1 MSPSPAPS
9 SPAPSSPHADD
20 SDLEAVLAEVAD
32 RSRHLAEEGE
42 VEEQPEELPSA
53 ESARFALALAELDGT
68 EHVTGDADVGF
79 AVQSVVKVF
88 ALTAALQLVGEDL
101 FDRVGREPSGDPFNS
116 LIQLEHEQGH
126 PRNPFINA
134 GALLVCDVLLDAADD
149 AFRAVAG
156 LLGDLVGE
164 EATVDD
170 TALDAERESSALN
183 RAMGHLMQSFGNLHH
198 PVDEVV
204 EVYVRLCSLTVTTRT
219 LARAA
224 RFLANDGVDPRT
236 GAPVLPE
243 PLARRVNALMLT
255 CGTYDA
261 AGQFAYDLGFPCKS
275 GVAGAVM
282 GDVPGRFGVC
292 AWSPPLDEKGNS
304 RAGRAALHL
313 LSERLDLSLL

>member
-1 MSPSPAPS
+1 MTS
-9 SPAPSSPHADD
+9 SPVLPSAPDAT
-20 SDLEAVLAEVAD
+20 SDLEAVLGEVAD
-32 RSRHLAEEGE
+32 RTRHLAEEGE

-53 ESARFALALAELDGT
+53 EGARFALALAELDGT
-68 EHVTGDADVGF
+68 EHVAGDADVGF
-79 AVQSVVKVF
+79 AIQSVVKVF
-88 ALTAALQLVGEDL
+88 ALTAALQLVGEEL
-101 FDRVGREPSGDPFNS
+101 FARVGREPSGDPFNS
-116 LIQLEHEQGH
+116 LIQLEHEKGV

-134 GALLVCDVLLDAADD
+134 GALVICDVLLDAADD
-149 AFRAVAG
+149 PFGAVAG
-156 LLGDLVGE
+156 LLGDLVGAE
-164 EATVDD
+164 TTVND
-170 TALDAERESSALN
+170 TALEAERESSALN
-183 RAMGHLMQSFGNLHH
+183 RAMGHLMHSFGNVHH

-204 EVYVRLCSLTVTTRT
+204 ELYIRLCSLTVTTRT

-224 RFLANDGVDPRT
+224 RFLANDGVNPRT
-236 GAPVLPE
+236 GEPVLSE

-282 GDVPGRFGVC
+282 GDVTGRFGVC

>member
-1 MSPSPAPS
+1 MPPSPS
-9 SPAPSSPHADD
+9 SPSAADGT
-20 SDLEAVLAEVAD
+20 SDLAAVLAEVAD
-32 RSRHLAEEGE
+32 RSQHRAEEGE
-42 VEEQPEELPSA
+42 VEEQPEELTSA
-53 ESARFALALAELDGT
+53 EPARFALALAELDGT

-88 ALTAALQLVGEDL
+88 ALTAALQRVGEEL
-101 FDRVGREPSGDPFNS
+101 FERLGREPSGDPFNS
-116 LIQLEHEQGH
+116 LIQLEHEKGV

-134 GALLVCDVLLDAADD
+134 GALVVSDVLIDVADD
-149 AFRAVAG
+149 PVGSVAG
-156 LLGDLVGE
+156 LLGELVGDE
-164 EATVDD
+164 LVVDE
-170 TALDAERESSALN
+170 TALDAEREGSHLN
-183 RAMGHLMQSFGNLHH
+183 RAIAHLMRSFGNLHH
-198 PVDEVV
+198 EVDEVI
-204 EVYVRLCSLTVTTRT
+204 ELYARLCSLTVTTRT

-224 RFLANDGVDPRT
+224 RFLANDGVEPRT
-236 GAPVLPE
+236 GATVLSE

>member
-1 MSPSPAPS
+1 MPPSPPDAAP
-9 SPAPSSPHADD
+9 DTT
-20 SDLEAVLAEVAD
+20 SDLEEVLTEVSD
-32 RSRHLAEEGE
+32 RSRHLADEGE
-42 VEEQPEELPSA
+42 VEDQPEELPSA
-53 ESARFALALAELDGT
+53 ESTRFALALAELDGT

-79 AVQSVVKVF
+79 AIQSVVKVF
-88 ALTAALQLVGEDL
+88 GLTAALRLVGEDL
-101 FDRVGREPSGDPFNS
+101 FDRVGREPSGDSFNS
-116 LIQLEHEQGH
+116 LIQLEHEKGV

-134 GALLVCDVLLDAADD
+134 GALAVCDVLLDAADD
-149 AFRAVAG
+149 PFDAVAG
-156 LLGDLVGE
+156 LLGDLVGTE
-164 EATVDD
+164 LTVNE
-170 TALDAERESSALN
+170 TALDSEREGSAAN
-183 RAMGHLMQSFGNLHH
+183 RAMGYLMSSFGNLHH
-198 PVDEVV
+198 PVDDVV
-204 EVYVRLCSLTVTTRT
+204 ELYVRLCSLTVTTRT

-224 RFLANDGVDPRT
+224 RFLANEGVDPRT
-236 GAPVLPE
+236 GTPVLSE

>member
-1 MSPSPAPS
+1 MTPSPVLPSAP
-9 SPAPSSPHADD
+9 DETG
-20 SDLEAVLAEVAD
+20 DLEAVLGEVAD
-32 RSRHLAEEGE
+32 RTRHLAREGE
-42 VEEQPEELPSA
+42 VGEQPEELPSA

-88 ALTAALQLVGEDL
+88 ALTAALRLVGEEL
-101 FDRVGREPSGDPFNS
+101 FERVGREPSGDPFNS
-116 LIQLEHEQGH
+116 LIQLEHEQGV

-134 GALLVCDVLLDAADD
+134 GALVVCDVLLDAADD
-149 AFRAVAG
+149 PYGAVAG

-164 EATVDD
+164 EARVNR
-170 TALDAERESSALN
+170 TALDAERESSSLN
-183 RAMGHLMQSFGNLHH
+183 RAMGHLMSSFGNVHH

-204 EVYVRLCSLTVTTRT
+204 ELYVQLCSLTVTTRT

-224 RFLANDGVDPRT
+224 RFLANDGVNPRT
-236 GAPVLPE
+236 GAAVLSE

-282 GDVPGRFGVC
+282 GDVTGRFGVC

>member
-1 MSPSPAPS
+1 MSRSPAP
-9 SPAPSSPHADD
+9 PPTPDRTD
-20 SDLEAVLAEVAD
+20 DLEAVLAEVAD
-32 RSRHLAEEGE
+32 STRHLAEEGD
-42 VEEQPEELPSA
+42 VEEQPEELPSS
-53 ESARFALALAELDGT
+53 ESGRFALALADLDGT

-79 AVQSVVKVF
+79 AIQSVVKVF

-101 FDRVGREPSGDPFNS
+101 FDRVDREPSGDPFNS
-116 LIQLEHEQGH
+116 LIQLEHEQGV

-134 GALLVCDVLLDAADD
+134 GALVVCDVLLDAADD
-149 AFRAVAG
+149 AYGAVAG
-156 LLGDLVGE
+156 LLGDLVGAE
-164 EATVDD
+164 MTVND
-170 TALDAERESSALN
+170 TALDAERESSSLN
-183 RAMGHLMQSFGNLHH
+183 RAMGHLMHSFGNVHH

-204 EVYVRLCSLTVTTRT
+204 EVYVRLCSLTVTTRS

-224 RFLANDGVDPRT
+224 RFLANDGVNPRT
-236 GAPVLPE
+236 GEPVLSE

-304 RAGRAALHL
+304 RAARAALHQ

>member
-1 MSPSPAPS
+1 MPPAAAPAPDRT
-9 SPAPSSPHADD
+9 A
-20 SDLEAVLAEVAD
+20 DLEAVLAEVAEQ
-32 RSRHLAEEGE
+32 SRHLAEEGE
-42 VEEQPEELPSA
+42 VEDQPEELPSA
-53 ESARFALALAELDGT
+53 EASRFGLALAELDGA

-101 FDRVGREPSGDPFNS
+101 FQRVGREPSGDPFNS
-116 LIQLEHEQGH
+116 LVQLEHEKGV

-134 GALLVCDVLLDAADD
+134 GALVVCDVLLDAADD
-149 AFRAVAG
+149 PYGAVAG

-164 EATVDD
+164 EATPHE
-170 TALDAERESSALN
+170 TALEAERESSSLN
-183 RAMGHLMQSFGNLHH
+183 RAIGHLMSSFGNVHH
-198 PVDEVV
+198 PVDDVV
-204 EVYVRLCSLTVTTRT
+204 ELYVRLCSITVTTRT

-236 GAPVLPE
+236 GTAVLSE

-282 GDVPGRFGVC
+282 GDVTGRFGVC

>member
-1 MSPSPAPS
+1 MSS
-9 SPAPSSPHADD
+9 SPALPSAPDEN
-20 SDLEAVLAEVAD
+20 SDLEAVLAEVTD

-53 ESARFALALAELDGT
+53 ESARFALALADLDGAD
-68 EHVTGDADVGF
+68 HVSGDADVGF

-116 LIQLEHEQGH
+116 LIQLEHEKGV

-134 GALLVCDVLLDAADD
+134 GALVVCDVLLGAADD
-149 AFRAVAG
+149 PYGAVAG

-164 EATVDD
+164 EATVNHI
-170 TALDAERESSALN
+170 ALDAERESSSLN
-183 RAMGHLMQSFGNLHH
+183 RAMGHLMHSFGSMHH
-198 PVDEVV
+198 PVDEVI
-204 EVYVRLCSLTVTTRT
+204 ELYVRLCSLTVTTRT

-224 RFLANDGVDPRT
+224 RFLANDGVNPRT
-236 GAPVLPE
+236 GSPVLSE

>member
-1 MSPSPAPS
+1 MAPSPAP
-9 SPAPSSPHADD
+9 APDRTA
-20 SDLEAVLAEVAD
+20 DLEAVLAEVAEQT
-32 RSRHLAEEGE
+32 RHLAEEGR
-42 VEEQPEELPSA
+42 VQEQPEELPSA
-53 ESARFALALAELDGT
+53 EPTRFGLALAELDGT

-79 AVQSVVKVF
+79 AIQSVVKVF
-88 ALTAALQLVGEDL
+88 ALTAALRLVGEDL
-101 FDRVGREPSGDPFNS
+101 FERVGREPSGDPFNS
-116 LIQLEHEQGH
+116 LIQLEHEKGV

-134 GALLVCDVLLDAADD
+134 GALVVCDVLLEAADD
-149 AFRAVAG
+149 PYGAVAG

-164 EATVDD
+164 EATVDR
-170 TALDAERESSALN
+170 TALEAEREGSSLN
-183 RAMGHLMQSFGNLHH
+183 QAIGHLMSSFGNVHH
-198 PVDEVV
+198 PVEEVV
-204 EVYVRLCSLTVTTRT
+204 ELYVRLCSITVTTRT

-224 RFLANDGVDPRT
+224 RFLADDGVNPLT
-236 GAPVLPE
+236 GAAVLSE

-282 GDVPGRFGVC
+282 GDVTGRFGVC

>member
-1 MSPSPAPS
+1 MPPSPPPPS
-9 SPAPSSPHADD
+9 PDAS
-20 SDLEAVLAEVAD
+20 SDLEAVLAEVTD
-32 RSRHLAEEGE
+32 RTRHLAGEGE
-42 VEEQPEELPSA
+42 VEDQPEELPSA
-53 ESARFALALAELDGT
+53 ESTRFGLALADLDGT

-88 ALTAALQLVGEDL
+88 GLTAALQLVGEDV

-116 LIQLEHEQGH
+116 LIQLEHEKGV

-134 GALLVCDVLLDAADD
+134 GALVVCDVLLDAADD
-149 AFRAVAG
+149 PFGAVAG
-156 LLGDLVGE
+156 LLADLTGE
-164 EATVDD
+164 EAAVNQ
-170 TALDAERESSALN
+170 TALDAERESSSLN
-183 RAMGHLMQSFGNLHH
+183 RAIGHLMSSFGNVHH

-204 EVYVRLCSLTVTTRT
+204 ELYIRLCSVTVTTRT

-224 RFLANDGVDPRT
+224 RFLANDGVNPLT
-236 GAPVLPE
+236 GAPVLSE

-313 LSERLDLSLL
+313 LAERLDLSLL

>member
-1 MSPSPAPS
+1 MS
-9 SPAPSSPHADD
+9 SPPVPPSAPDET

-42 VEEQPEELPSA
+42 VQEQPEELPSA
-53 ESARFALALAELDGT
+53 ESARFALVLADLDGA
-68 EHVTGDADVGF
+68 EHVSGDADVGF

-101 FDRVGREPSGDPFNS
+101 FERVGREPSGDPFNS
-116 LIQLEHEQGH
+116 LIQLEHEKGV

-134 GALLVCDVLLDAADD
+134 GALLVCDVLLEAADD
-149 AFRAVAG
+149 PCGAVAG
-156 LLGDLVGE
+156 LLGDLAGE
-164 EATVDD
+164 EATVNH
-170 TALDAERESSALN
+170 TALDAERESSSLN
-183 RAMGHLMQSFGNLHH
+183 RAMGHLMQSFGNVHH
-198 PVDEVV
+198 PVDELI
-204 EVYVRLCSLTVTTRT
+204 ELYVRLCSLTVTTRT
-219 LARAA
+219 LARAT
-224 RFLANDGVDPRT
+224 RFLANDGVNPRT
-236 GAPVLPE
+236 GSPVLSE

-292 AWSPPLDEKGNS
+292 AWSPPLDAKGNS